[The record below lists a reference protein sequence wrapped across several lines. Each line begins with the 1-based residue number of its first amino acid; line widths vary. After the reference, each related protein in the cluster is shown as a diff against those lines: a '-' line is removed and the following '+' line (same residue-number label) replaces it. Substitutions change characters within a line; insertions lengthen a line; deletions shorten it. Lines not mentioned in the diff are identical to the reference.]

1 MGRGPVDTTVQVHS
15 LASKILMNYRAV
27 SIMVH
32 VHGELGLPFLF
43 QPYHPCGELSVMM
56 PLYPKMDFVH
66 SHEAGTMP
74 GVLSHGKSTQLL
86 LRPS

>member
-32 VHGELGLPFLF
+32 VHGSLD
-43 QPYHPCGELSVMM
+43 S
-56 PLYPKMDFVH
+56 H
-66 SHEAGTMP
+66 SYFNHTINVG
-74 GVLSHGKSTQLL
+74 SCQL
-86 LRPS
+86 

>member
-1 MGRGPVDTTVQVHS
+1 
-15 LASKILMNYRAV
+15 
-27 SIMVH
+27 
-32 VHGELGLPFLF
+32 
-43 QPYHPCGELSVMM
+43 MM
-56 PLYPKMDFVH
+56 PLYPKMDFIP